1 MYFDFNAYEAK
12 GGNKEHFLQ
21 HVKNSYELENDD
33 FERLEN
39 GIKSFNEKNKTN
51 FDLYDYLKYNA
62 NNMKFKKKENL
73 DIKTEPEKIPEKI
86 EPKDEDFEKYKKDYA
101 KQGFWGDVIDDVKD
115 DIFMVDLFSD
125 DRKKEKDYQ
134 QRILGEVKEKIS
146 QNLDENSLDEA
157 QKKVLKD
164 KGLSFKD
171 LKKRHE
177 IANKDYKDLSDD
189 EKKIIESE
197 NGFLNSTWN
206 NFFNEK
212 DANHK
217 EFKEKYNSEGVILKS
232 LQDKLNTINHFHKKN
247 RLATTILNPSVSD
260 EDNKALQKDYL
271 NSVYE
276 VAKFAGFDDIAQDKN
291 GGLYLIKDDKQKGE
305 LAYKVNEGFFDNFLD
320 SLQNSKFEIASSV
333 AGGIKGFNSGKNPR
347 SKVIRGIAGSALGAT
362 VGAGADYAVSS
373 YDKDKDFKDMLDY
386 SINSGTLDLA
396 FGTALSTAGHFI
408 ERYGV
413 KEALKKPFAMANKAL
428 DYTPLVSTTKNFPT
442 QNIKAAQDLVEK
454 SVPTQTQ
461 KELDEFYKA
470 YGGRSDLADSKAL
483 DALVDTFK
491 AKFGEDSFISKNT
504 QKLNDILNLNS
515 LSAKQNAL
523 FEAIRADE
531 SGFLLPYVKEVA
543 SYDVRAFKN
552 LKNILNLSTAKLES
566 SLKNLNLNK
575 GDIKNILDELESGT
589 KDSYNEAMNEIL
601 AKTYDD
607 KFKVVLSRSVT
618 PEATSSHNL
627 DSVMTKT
634 PSNYS
639 TLKQNLQ
646 ENYDLLDKTKPLRM
660 ARKDELN
667 EELLKRAMEGKNK
680 LYIANANLD
689 LQTLGLNKNKDI
701 KITLSS
707 DAMRHI
713 LNKHSKDDLPV
724 SLNDF
729 KMIDELINNADLYA
743 LSTSKDGQKAL
754 LTGKQINGHFI
765 AIETISTKDNEL
777 KIKTMYKSNGKLENA
792 KAFKEAEKI
801 AIQRIRP
808 NTSLARSQ
816 VPLYSDA
823 ERLLSIENNQ
833 AVRSLSPKPSA
844 NLDNSHLSTLNNYT
858 TFRKNLQEQGLLDE
872 EAMKFLNYVESTIYN
887 PKGVT
892 FTQLNNALKNINSF
906 YKQSTNPGF
915 KEHIKNAVES
925 FLREDIKKGINEI
938 FKQDKNLY
946 AKASKLYETSLA
958 EYAQMKELLKASAY
972 KKARNESTTQ
982 VKALDELIKYSKGQG
997 KDGLNNLDFLRAKL
1011 DEKDV
1016 AVLEMNLLNRL
1027 YEKNLAN
1034 TDESLRV
1041 FDSTSFLNELS
1052 SLQNNAFKSKEANE
1066 FIELVKGFDKLFKND
1081 AKIALELAPVT
1092 AKKEGSALATS
1103 AKGAVLQKIVK
1114 SGFDLVF
1121 RNLGQNVLFGA
1132 FKDSIQGAALRYHL
1146 KKALQKSD
1154 TISEFNTSFKDRLKK
1169 GQFNSKTRELSKDF
1183 LNDVEN
1189 FSKSLDEEINF
1200 TMQESKEM
1208 PTKTEF
1214 KIDENLQAKLNL
1226 DTDVL
1231 KADLQKLKSTHPELF
1246 ENKGAVA
1253 RLINKVKENPTFFFD
1268 NNRLDMKL
1276 VGAYIKDNFAELG
1289 IVTQGKNTGDIGH
1302 ILETSKAQQRIKSL
1316 QNRETKS
1323 PLVETATLDTLP
1335 YNKAD
1340 GRNSDISLSKDKG
1353 NSTTN
1358 VASLSKTRE
1367 LSKDFLND
1375 VENFSK
1381 SLDDEVLKDTKLSD
1395 ESLKDLPK
1403 DLQEQW
1409 IKEFNLKSVDDE
1421 FIPNFKPEVKE
1432 ALEKAGITEDL
1443 HLKIGSLIK
1452 LNNRQRQEFLPYI
1465 KPTIQEPNLVLD
1477 DGRGILFIK
1486 EFKGEDKSRYFMSV
1500 AKDYNGEWIFST
1512 HTRKELKAIQNKI
1525 NNSKQIYN
1533 KGFKGE
1539 EVAGTSDI
1547 LKSGGTTTKPSDLQ
1561 IEYPANHSS
1570 GINPKDNSTTN
1581 VASLSK
1587 TRELSKDFLN
1597 DVENF
1602 SKNLDDEVLKD
1613 TPEIRGENFTLKPDE
1628 SEVKSDFNVKMSLS
1642 DNVRDLAK
1650 LKDNEIQA
1658 DLHNLALKHPE
1669 MFKKPSDV
1677 FRLLKDI
1684 KENPTHF
1691 YKNNRLDASLIV
1703 KRLDDKIG
1711 KMVVKKDDGE
1721 VIHATKVDDKDL
1733 KRLEKVS
1740 KKHSDSADIIQAFTQ
1755 QGSKQENQGLGY
1767 HSNSTTNLSKE
1778 QIEQGK
1784 PNIKILSKSFIK
1796 DDLLNVDEDVS
1807 IAVVS
1812 KDFIKQNLQRGKT
1825 QFRNKENLNVIN
1837 DIKNNFN
1844 PREHFKP
1851 SSNFDGLPLLTK
1863 DGLVIA
1869 GNHRSTALKELNEN
1883 AKKEYIAKAKEI
1895 YGDDVFK
1902 GFNENEAFIVRILE
1916 NNTDENIER
1925 LSKLSNDGRLFEE
1938 AEKFHSAGA
1947 KYKEKLENIVENK
1960 SIYQINNEKDLM
1972 RYLGSNDIY
1981 EAQRA
1986 LIDFLIP
1993 DANEAVKKWE
2003 KKNSG
2008 DVFFSKML
2016 NDNAIRLLKFKQAL
2030 SKNKALHD
2038 ETKDFINLFAR
2049 AIEGL
2054 AQEGEYKGNSDIYKI
2069 LERYSLPTL
2078 DFGTDVGQKHKD
2090 LQGDILGFILR
2101 YGDTLTNPSDY
2112 LANLLQ
2118 NATKFVNDNVSANIF
2133 APDVKINNYDIL
2145 ETMLKEQITKSEK
2158 YQKLKA
2164 GAINIRN
2171 AENNSNL
2178 TNNNLDE
2185 LRAKQRAYE
2194 NEKLDDEKLNFSF
2207 NSENKHIRS
2216 LRDDLKTS
2224 LKDNLNVD
2232 FTNKQTG
2239 IKARISSDELR
2250 TMSSSKEVFKSLDN
2264 GFKREEYFE
2273 VAKNITNIFKNAKLK
2288 EKQESELKG
2297 NNIKSIYTF
2306 EKDIKIN
2313 GKEAIATIKVFEK
2326 EHANNKMNFLR
2337 LQELKPAFLKPSAK
2351 SAKTADNTQ
2360 STATT
2365 HPEPANIV
2373 KSDKEHS
2380 TTNVASLSKTREL
2393 SKDFLND
2400 VENFSKS
2407 LDDEVLKDTKLSDES
2422 LKDLPKDLQE
2432 QWIKE
2437 FNLKSVDEDF
2447 VPKLPKEIE
2456 NIFEGGIHLKLGSL
2470 IKLQERDRLEFLKK
2484 IKPTLQEPDAVLRQ
2498 NDGAYIFIK
2507 DFKQKKYFSTVTR
2520 NENGEWVVTSNAPKT
2535 LNNIKNKISE
2545 GGELVYNTLPELPI
2559 IAKPELPA
2567 KALNSEGDVRPNS
2580 STNVAS
2586 LSKTREFGTNYA
2598 EFYHN
2603 GKGAVAK
2610 LLERKEGQVAG
2621 AFYKEGL
2628 GDIDLVWGDLHFGL
2642 AHILE
2647 RRTQDFIKEGL
2658 SEAEAKTKAKEF
2670 VEALPELIEK
2680 GEVEKIDKRAF
2691 IHFDNKKGVI
2701 ALDYKGDD
2709 SRKWLLTA
2717 YKNDE
2722 ASTTPANPHQSGF
2735 ADKDFSTS
2743 SKSEAKDNSTTNVAS
2758 LSKTREL
2765 SKDFLNDVENFS
2777 KNLDEEILKDTKASD
2792 EGLKDLPKEQSVQF
2806 NTGESKSLTELR
2818 KDIRTKL
2825 KGIKNQDIRNK
2836 NTNITAQISSTG
2848 INKISSKV
2856 AINKSIANGYSKEE
2870 HFAAGER
2877 IKELFEN
2884 ATLKSINE
2892 DKNKSKDIKAIY
2904 RFNTEFM
2911 INGKDTNALITAKE
2925 NIVNGNKIY
2934 SLELEELSP
2943 VSFTQAHTKQEQYGQ
2958 SNLTKEVADA
2968 EAKDFTTPIEKTD
2981 KPNSSTNS
2989 IKLQANAHLGT
3000 GNTKKVFDLSNKDDM
3015 QELKAF
3021 FHTHSTDTQEAKE
3034 LFNRVLEQAQH
3045 FKIKVNFTNDLP
3057 RGASG
3062 EYDKHYLVKILDDY
3076 HPEYKAQ
3083 TLFHELIHSVTTNAM
3098 MLVNIRT
3105 HLDKTTLLHPK
3116 QIEAVNTI
3124 TTIYKDIKTKFPKFS
3139 AVKRNYGMKNEFE
3152 FIAELAN
3159 PEFRDKL
3166 KKLNVFEKIVD
3177 AITKIVVYLKDSVRG
3192 YGKPTSN
3199 VYEKTKKALIDIIDN
3214 YDKDFLEKY
3223 IKTYGRDRRKDTS
3236 HYNLKLKSKFLNEKG
3251 EIDFK
3256 TLESEA
3262 VALPKAL
3269 KFSAFKESILQSSN
3283 AKPQSNNKVSYKT
3296 IIGDININLGYTY
3309 SHFFKNGNGKEN
3321 RFNLTGALIQILDN
3335 PLFVTKDKKGAY
3347 YFYKPFK
3354 DEKGFKHLVS
3364 ISVDKNGK
3372 IEYRTSY
3379 EASNTRL
3386 KQMIKMHELAYLK
3399 E

>member
-73 DIKTEPEKIPEKI
+73 DIKTEPEKI

-454 SVPTQTQ
+454 SVDLNTQ

-491 AKFGEDSFISKNT
+491 VKFGEDSFISKNT

-552 LKNILNLSTAKLES
+552 LKNILNLSTQRLES

-575 GDIKNILDELESGT
+575 GDIKGILDDLEKGT
-589 KDSYNEAMNEIL
+589 KEDYNEVMNEIL

-607 KFKVVLSRSVT
+607 RFKVVLSRSVT

-634 PSNYS
+634 QEPKILTPQGEAITPLSQKPSVFLDS
-639 TLKQNLQ
+639 TSAEKS
-646 ENYDLLDKTKPLRM
+646 
-660 ARKDELN
+660 
-667 EELLKRAMEGKNK
+667 
-680 LYIANANLD
+680 
-689 LQTLGLNKNKDI
+689 
-701 KITLSS
+701 LS
-707 DAMRHI
+707 
-713 LNKHSKDDLPV
+713 
-724 SLNDF
+724 
-729 KMIDELINNADLYA
+729 NADVL
-743 LSTSKDGQKAL
+743 
-754 LTGKQINGHFI
+754 N
-765 AIETISTKDNEL
+765 
-777 KIKTMYKSNGKLENA
+777 
-792 KAFKEAEKI
+792 
-801 AIQRIRP
+801 P
-808 NTSLARSQ
+808 SLVRSQ
-816 VPLYSDA
+816 VPLYSDKEA
-823 ERLLSIENNQ
+823 QTLLRGYKPDANSFASSKQNYNILNLKTQAKDEDFFNERLKIQELLTEQKGEVVNKNTNETAQLSNKGIKKMLSDKAISKSVDNGFSKMEHLQ
-833 AVRSLSPKPSA
+833 AVANIKTLFENSQKSLIKSDKVDDKLKIYRYKSDFNINDKDAQALITLKEYDENGKKLYSLELDELVPNKLKSRGESLSGNTSNRPHGTPSSASGSEIPTSQNNYTTFRKNLQEQGLDIDRGERNILKLKTDLKDEDFFKQRDKIIKDLKANKGEVINSYTNESAILSNAGIKKMSSDKAIAKSVDNGFSKMEHLEAVANIKELFRNSKKLISKGDVKNSDNNLIINRYVSDLNVNDKEAKALLTLKEYNENGKRFYSLELENLEPLSSTKRGVNGDKGSFFNGDRDTPSFSAQNNYTTFRKNLQEQGLLENMPSFTAPKDLNTKEIEELIKRFDNVENLKKHLNSRPDAKERMTLFSLLDTTMQEPQLKWLKDGKDKRLKKFKNENDSLEPYFYLLVTKDKDKTFITHLKTKDLKYLNKELQNADEILKGADIIEGFRQQAGSA
-844 NLDNSHLSTLNNYT
+844 NNGISPSTSKNNYT

-872 EAMKFLNYVESTIYN
+872 EAMKFLNYVENTIYN

-1011 DEKDV
+1011 DEKDI
-1016 AVLEMNLLNRL
+1016 AILEMNLLNRL
-1027 YEKNLAN
+1027 YEKSLAN

-1154 TISEFNTSFKDRLKK
+1154 TISEFNNTLRQSLKK
-1169 GQFNSKTRELSKDF
+1169 GTFNSKTKELSKEF
-1183 LNDVEN
+1183 LNEVDK
-1189 FSKSLDEEINF
+1189 FSKSLDDEINF
-1200 TMQESKEM
+1200 TMQESKEI

-1253 RLINKVKENPTFFFD
+1253 RLINKIKENPTFFFD

-1340 GRNSDISLSKDKG
+1340 GRNSDISLSKDKD

-1381 SLDDEVLKDTKLSD
+1381 NLDDEVLKDTKLSD

-1421 FIPNFKPEVKE
+1421 FVPKLPKE
-1432 ALEKAGITEDL
+1432 IENIFEGGI
-1443 HLKIGSLIK
+1443 HLKLGSLIK
-1452 LNNRQRQEFLPYI
+1452 LQERDRLEFLKKI
-1465 KPTIQEPNLVLD
+1465 KPTLQEPDAVLRQN
-1477 DGRGILFIK
+1477 DGAYIFIK
-1486 EFKGEDKSRYFMSV
+1486 DFKQKKYFSTV
-1500 AKDYNGEWIFST
+1500 TRNENGEWVVTSNAPKTLNNI
-1512 HTRKELKAIQNKI
+1512 KNKI
-1525 NNSKQIYN
+1525 SEGGELVYNTLPELPIIAKPELPAKALNSEGDVRPN
-1533 KGFKGE
+1533 
-1539 EVAGTSDI
+1539 
-1547 LKSGGTTTKPSDLQ
+1547 
-1561 IEYPANHSS
+1561 SS
-1570 GINPKDNSTTN
+1570 
-1581 VASLSK
+1581 
-1587 TRELSKDFLN
+1587 
-1597 DVENF
+1597 
-1602 SKNLDDEVLKD
+1602 
-1613 TPEIRGENFTLKPDE
+1613 
-1628 SEVKSDFNVKMSLS
+1628 
-1642 DNVRDLAK
+1642 
-1650 LKDNEIQA
+1650 
-1658 DLHNLALKHPE
+1658 
-1669 MFKKPSDV
+1669 
-1677 FRLLKDI
+1677 
-1684 KENPTHF
+1684 
-1691 YKNNRLDASLIV
+1691 
-1703 KRLDDKIG
+1703 
-1711 KMVVKKDDGE
+1711 
-1721 VIHATKVDDKDL
+1721 
-1733 KRLEKVS
+1733 
-1740 KKHSDSADIIQAFTQ
+1740 
-1755 QGSKQENQGLGY
+1755 
-1767 HSNSTTNLSKE
+1767 TNLSKE

-2250 TMSSSKEVFKSLDN
+2250 TMSSSKEVFKSVDN

-2373 KSDKEHS
+2373 KSDKE
-2380 TTNVASLSKTREL
+2380 
-2393 SKDFLND
+2393 
-2400 VENFSKS
+2400 
-2407 LDDEVLKDTKLSDES
+2407 
-2422 LKDLPKDLQE
+2422 
-2432 QWIKE
+2432 
-2437 FNLKSVDEDF
+2437 
-2447 VPKLPKEIE
+2447 
-2456 NIFEGGIHLKLGSL
+2456 
-2470 IKLQERDRLEFLKK
+2470 
-2484 IKPTLQEPDAVLRQ
+2484 
-2498 NDGAYIFIK
+2498 Y
-2507 DFKQKKYFSTVTR
+2507 
-2520 NENGEWVVTSNAPKT
+2520 
-2535 LNNIKNKISE
+2535 
-2545 GGELVYNTLPELPI
+2545 
-2559 IAKPELPA
+2559 
-2567 KALNSEGDVRPNS
+2567 
-2580 STNVAS
+2580 
-2586 LSKTREFGTNYA
+2586 
-2598 EFYHN
+2598 
-2603 GKGAVAK
+2603 
-2610 LLERKEGQVAG
+2610 
-2621 AFYKEGL
+2621 
-2628 GDIDLVWGDLHFGL
+2628 
-2642 AHILE
+2642 
-2647 RRTQDFIKEGL
+2647 
-2658 SEAEAKTKAKEF
+2658 
-2670 VEALPELIEK
+2670 
-2680 GEVEKIDKRAF
+2680 
-2691 IHFDNKKGVI
+2691 
-2701 ALDYKGDD
+2701 
-2709 SRKWLLTA
+2709 
-2717 YKNDE
+2717 
-2722 ASTTPANPHQSGF
+2722 
-2735 ADKDFSTS
+2735 
-2743 SKSEAKDNSTTNVAS
+2743 STTNVAS

-2777 KNLDEEILKDTKASD
+2777 KNLDEEVLRDTKASD
-2792 EGLKDLPKEQSVQF
+2792 EILKDLPKENINKKVAEIAPSDTTSQKII
-2806 NTGESKSLTELR
+2806 SKKLEKKEELGTIKERSIKAVDRYAQTQAFKALSKDKQEAILSL
-2818 KDIRTKL
+2818 KDIVPSPMPQEIKANDLQNLKLHFKGKNDEIQRKELLKLFDITKQKPDIEL
-2825 KGIKNQDIRNK
+2825 NIKVNNEDRKEYIKAFQHRENKDLYYIAITQDK
-2836 NTNITAQISSTG
+2836 DNIYITG
-2848 INKISSKV
+2848 IPTTQIKKV
-2856 AINKSIANGYSKEE
+2856 INDIAKSEE
-2870 HFAAGER
+2870 V
-2877 IKELFEN
+2877 
-2884 ATLKSINE
+2884 LKRGFLEGSINPATPLNE
-2892 DKNKSKDIKAIY
+2892 NLNKAS
-2904 RFNTEFM
+2904 NVQE
-2911 INGKDTNALITAKE
+2911 
-2925 NIVNGNKIY
+2925 Y
-2934 SLELEELSP
+2934 S
-2943 VSFTQAHTKQEQYGQ
+2943 T
-2958 SNLTKEVADA
+2958 
-2968 EAKDFTTPIEKTD
+2968 
-2981 KPNSSTNS
+2981 TNS
-2989 IKLQANAHLGT
+2989 IKLQANQHLGT

-3062 EYDKHYLVKILDDY
+3062 EYDKYYLVKILDDY

-3083 TLFHELIHSVTTNAM
+3083 TLFHELIHSVTTNAI
-3098 MLVNIRT
+3098 MLVNVRT

-3139 AVKRNYGMKNEFE
+3139 AVSRNYGMKNEFE

-3192 YGKPTSN
+3192 YGKPTGN

-3214 YDKDFLEKY
+3214 YDKDFLERY
-3223 IKTYGRDRRKDTS
+3223 HNTYKKEGMS
-3236 HYNLKLKSKFLNEKG
+3236 SQAHYNLKLEFKFLNEKG
-3251 EIDFK
+3251 EIDFRA
-3256 TLESEA
+3256 LESEA
-3262 VALPKAL
+3262 VTLPKAL

-3321 RFNLTGALIQILDN
+3321 RFNLTGALTHILDN